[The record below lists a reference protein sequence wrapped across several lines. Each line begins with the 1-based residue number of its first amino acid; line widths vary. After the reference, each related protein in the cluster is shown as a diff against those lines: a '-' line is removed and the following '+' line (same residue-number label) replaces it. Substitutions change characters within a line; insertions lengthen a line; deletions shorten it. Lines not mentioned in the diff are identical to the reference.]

1 MNQDWSDG
9 VSGDNGAVQN
19 PSYLTE
25 ALAALGGGEHI
36 STLTAE
42 SERSPDVK
50 RKE

>member
-19 PSYLTE
+19 PSSLTE

-36 STLTAE
+36 ATLTAKD
-42 SERSPDVK
+42 ERSP
-50 RKE
+50 EGY